1 MSGSFT
7 YEVKITR
14 TRSIEEETT
23 VSFSSK
29 EEKTVKEVEEMAEDL
44 GDLLPD
50 EKWEETDINIDYEN
64 FTYEGG
70 SSIPLANPE
79 LSGLPELDE
88 NETNDN

>member
-7 YEVKITR
+7 YDVKITR
-14 TRSIEEETT
+14 TRSIEEETI

-29 EEKTVKEVEEMAEDL
+29 EEKTVKEVEEIAEDL

-50 EKWEETDINIDYEN
+50 EKWEETDIYIDYEK

-79 LSGLPELDE
+79 LPELNE
-88 NETNDN
+88 NESDDS